1 MSDAPLPSSFDGNED
16 FYSENRMQKLTRRLR
31 EEPLIPLGCLLTCW
45 ALIGASRAMK
55 AGDHHQTNRMFRRRI
70 YAQGFTIVAM
80 AAGSMY
86 WSEDRERRKE
96 FDALQQQK
104 KAVEKRDAWLRE
116 LEARDE
122 EDKAMRA
129 RLEKRRAA
137 KREREREARAGA
149 KEGGGEG
156 EGEGA
161 AGAEGA
167 GVTEAKSVVEGG
179 EGRPAEGGVVAAV
192 KDLFAG
198 KK

>member
-45 ALIGASRAMK
+45 ALIGASRAMR
-55 AGDHHQTNRMFRRRI
+55 AGDHNTTNRMFRRRI

-86 WSEDRERRKE
+86 WSEDREKRKE

-104 KAVEKRDAWLRE
+104 TAVEKRDAWLRE

-122 EDKAMRA
+122 EEKALRA
-129 RLEKRRAA
+129 RVEKRRAMA
-137 KREREREARAGA
+137 RKEREGRE
-149 KEGGGEG
+149 KEVQGEERKDG
-156 EGEGA
+156 KEA
-161 AGAEGA
+161 AE
-167 GVTEAKSVVEGG
+167 TKSVVEA
-179 EGRPAEGGVVAAV
+179 AEEKGSGVVAAV
-192 KDLFAG
+192 KDLVAG
-198 KK
+198 KR